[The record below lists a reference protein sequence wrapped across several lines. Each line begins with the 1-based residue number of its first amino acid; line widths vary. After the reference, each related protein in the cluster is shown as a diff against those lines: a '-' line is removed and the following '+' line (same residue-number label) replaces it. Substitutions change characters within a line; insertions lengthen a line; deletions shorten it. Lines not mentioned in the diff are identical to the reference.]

1 VTEKYSFI
9 AAEHDEAPGENPG
22 GAPTIVQMCE
32 WPGVSK
38 PG

>member
-9 AAEHDEAPGENPG
+9 AAEYDEAPGENPG

-32 WPGVSK
+32 
-38 PG
+38 